1 MYIQG
6 GVGMVDFD
14 AQFFLDLF
22 VLLFAL
28 IILTAFISI
37 LVLLI
42 IFLVKAIKNQN
53 MQSEIYKNAQ
63 KQEVD

>member
-28 IILTAFISI
+28 IILIAFISI
-37 LVLLI
+37 LVLFI